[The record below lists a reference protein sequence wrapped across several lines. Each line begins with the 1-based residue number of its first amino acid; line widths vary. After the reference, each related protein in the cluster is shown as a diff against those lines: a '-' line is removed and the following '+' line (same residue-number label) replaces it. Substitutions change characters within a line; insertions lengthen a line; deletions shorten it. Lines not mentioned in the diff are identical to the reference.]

1 MNEHEVSEAHLAAFL
16 HAGVPALVRAI
27 ALLAAAILLAVG
39 LAGVSLAQAQPAD
52 VRTLTIRAAPDGSYR
67 AQPNWEANLRT
78 NVAAVSALYEKT
90 FRIRFVLLDIVP
102 WAAAPRGDRARQT
115 SKLMADVLPGRAD
128 LVVAFSGRC
137 EGNNAG
143 WTVLFDRYAV
153 VTSGCGTPTTNQATA
168 QAILSHELAHLF
180 GAFHPDSNVESV
192 MRVRGGPADKFDDQT
207 TRILR
212 LTRDFDFSRGV
223 TSLTPETRR
232 AWSAIYAEGHANGE
246 PNLLAAALA
255 QAGWTLLRGA
265 KPQEAEA
272 ALDEAIRL
280 DANLAPPHATLGRV
294 YASTGRLEDA
304 VRELRTAKALDSRL
318 MEARIDLG
326 FVLLELKRDADALS
340 EFQDALQMDPRL
352 GRAYV
357 GQGVTLVRRGK
368 LDEAIIVLTEA
379 IRLDPSDLWALKER
393 ASGLRMKGAYVEAIE
408 DLGRVIQ
415 LRPKDAGAW
424 NDRCY
429 TRAVARK
436 LEEAL
441 ADCNESLRLQ
451 PDLPNA
457 LVNRGLTYLKMDQP
471 ARALADYDAA
481 LRLVPRSALA
491 LYGRG
496 LAKRKTGDM
505 ASGDADL
512 AAATALSPRVSE
524 DYAASGATP

>member
-1 MNEHEVSEAHLAAFL
+1 MNDHEVSKAHLAAFL
-16 HAGVPALVRAI
+16 HAGVPSLVRAI

-39 LAGVSLAQAQPAD
+39 LGGVSPAQAQPAD

-90 FRIRFVLLDIVP
+90 FRTRFALLDIVP
-102 WAAAPRGDRARQT
+102 WAAAPRGDRVRQT
-115 SKLMADVLPGRAD
+115 SKLMADVPPGRAD

-137 EGNNAG
+137 EGNKAG
-143 WTVLFDRYAV
+143 WTWLFDRYAV
-153 VTSGCGTPTTNQATA
+153 VTSGCGTPTSKQATA

-180 GAFHPDSNVESV
+180 GAFHPASNVESV
-192 MRVRGGPADKFDDQT
+192 MRTGPADRFDDQT

-212 LTRDFDFSRGV
+212 LTRDFDFSQGV

-232 AWSAIYAEGHANGE
+232 AWSAIYAEGHASGE
-246 PNLLAAALA
+246 PNPLAAAFA
-255 QAGWTLLRGA
+255 RAGETLLHQARL
-265 KPQEAEA
+265 QEAEA
-272 ALDEAIRL
+272 ALHEAIRL
-280 DANLAPPHATLGRV
+280 DATVAPPHATLGSV
-294 YASTGRLEDA
+294 YARTGRLEDA

-326 FVLLELKRDADALS
+326 FVLLQLKRDADALS

-368 LDEAIIVLTEA
+368 LDEAITALTEA

-393 ASGLRMKGAYVEAIE
+393 ASALRTKGAYVEAIE

-415 LRPKDAGAW
+415 LRPKDAGVW

-429 TRAVARK
+429 TRAVAGK

-451 PDLPNA
+451 PNLSNA

-505 ASGDADL
+505 DSGDADL
-512 AAATALSPRVSE
+512 AAATALSPRVSA